1 MPTFPALDEEPPPR
15 PMWKVLVMVTA
26 GIVVVA
32 AVVVVAVEHPWT
44 QAPGQAP
51 VAASPRPGLQ
61 GVGGRLLVLD
71 FKTGELGYTT
81 PSGGR
86 FDPLAGD
93 SLIGDWAQL
102 SPDETAAVTSF
113 GQVVRIQAQRVQNLL
128 LRPSGSWGPT
138 ARPWAD
144 HGQRLVLMTLGGG
157 HADVRTVDLHGH
169 HSRGLGGGAAD
180 AVGDPTRDGALVMV
194 AGKSEVDM
202 GDYSTMPAIRLELRT
217 PGHREALATVAGLA
231 REIGLP
237 SLGPYQ
243 VSASF
248 SPDGLFIAVSLDQLG
263 RGTGAGNGQIAL
275 SQSAAHGLV
284 VLRRNG
290 DRVFSMLPRG
300 AARPMWSHNGR
311 RLAVVGSGGAVTVI
325 DVLHPHAAP
334 RNIAVRDD
342 SLSGC
347 LWSPGDDRLV
357 CDDHQAGKRLI
368 LDVGNAQVLGPVQL
382 PSKNRYALAW
392 QAGKAA

>member
-15 PMWKVLVMVTA
+15 PVWRTLVMVTA

-32 AVVVVAVEHPWT
+32 AVGVVAVEHPWGE
-44 QAPGQAP
+44 ASGQRP
-51 VAASPRPGLQ
+51 VAAAPRPGLQ

-71 FKTGELGYTT
+71 FTTGKLGYTT
-81 PSGGR
+81 PSGGH
-86 FDPLAGD
+86 FDPLTGAT
-93 SLIGDWAQL
+93 LIGDWALL

-113 GQVVRIQAQRVQNLL
+113 GQVVRMDGGLVQTLL
-128 LRPSGSWGPT
+128 LRPSGSWGP
-138 ARPWAD
+138 ASRPWAD

-169 HSRGLGGGAAD
+169 QSRGLGGGAAD
-180 AVGDPTRDGALVMV
+180 AVGDPARDGALVMV

-202 GDYSTMPAIRLELRT
+202 GSYSAMPTIRLELRT
-217 PGHREALATVAGLA
+217 PGHREVLATVADLA

-243 VSASF
+243 VSARF
-248 SPDGLFIAVSLDQLG
+248 SPDGRFVAVSLDQLG
-263 RGTGAGNGQIAL
+263 RGTSAGNGQVTL
-275 SQSAAHGLV
+275 SQSAEHGMV

-290 DRVFSMLPRG
+290 DRVLSM
-300 AARPMWSHNGR
+300 RPKGVAWPVWSHNGR
-311 RLAVVGSGGAVTVI
+311 RLAVIDSGGGVTVI
-325 DVLHPHAAP
+325 DVSRP
-334 RNIAVRDD
+334 RSDPRSIAVRGG

-357 CDDHQAGKRLI
+357 CDDHRADKRFI
-368 LDVGNAQVLGPVQL
+368 LDVANARVLGPL
-382 PSKNRYALAW
+382 PLRSKNRYALAW